1 MLLYIED
8 CFNLLAV
15 TQHINKLITYFNKQ
29 ILTCNNILTSIACV
43 TFRTATDTGFYAEA
57 FVHTLRFTN
66 SCNLK
71 KTQYLLMHKICS
83 SGIFSE
89 INFL

>member
-29 ILTCNNILTSIACV
+29 LLTCNNIFTSIACV
-43 TFRTATDTGFYAEA
+43 TFRTATDTG
-57 FVHTLRFTN
+57 V
-66 SCNLK
+66 
-71 KTQYLLMHKICS
+71 
-83 SGIFSE
+83 
-89 INFL
+89 